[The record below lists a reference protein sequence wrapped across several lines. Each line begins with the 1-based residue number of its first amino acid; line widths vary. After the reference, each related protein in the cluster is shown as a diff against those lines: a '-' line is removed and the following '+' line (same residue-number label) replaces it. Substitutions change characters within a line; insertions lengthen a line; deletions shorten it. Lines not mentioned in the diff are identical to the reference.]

1 MLSTL
6 NSLFCF
12 TRIKICDAALAVIV
26 AVIFFFFLAMKKITQ
41 DHGWKSVKFKKHK
54 QENENSFKLIFTD
67 EPGVSIPATKVSH
80 FTI

>member
-1 MLSTL
+1 
-6 NSLFCF
+6 
-12 TRIKICDAALAVIV
+12 
-26 AVIFFFFLAMKKITQ
+26 MKKITQ